1 MTPASVA
8 TILRIRERAPAAPQQ
23 ARSIEKRQKVLDAGR
38 ALFAEKG
45 YEAASIGEI
54 TSRARIASGGFYQFF
69 SSKRHFLVVQMN
81 DFLARLAAL
90 NLRPQAAGGD
100 LRESLRKFLAD
111 SFRVDRT
118 YFGIVRA
125 WQEAVRADAELA
137 QLEKQIEAWTNSR
150 VLGVFQL
157 LSQHPR
163 ARRAA
168 DVPAFARMMNRHFWS
183 LLARGARLSP
193 REFTLEVHLAA
204 DVIYNYLFSD
214 SPR

>member
-1 MTPASVA
+1 MTSPSVA
-8 TILRIRERAPAAPQQ
+8 PVLRIRDRAPAAPQQ
-23 ARSIEKRQKVLDAGR
+23 ARSIEKRQKLLDAGR

-54 TSRARIASGGFYQFF
+54 TSRARTASGGFYQFF
-69 SSKRHFLVVQMN
+69 SSKRQFLVVLMN

-100 LRESLRKFLAD
+100 LRESLSKFLAD
-111 SFRVDRT
+111 AFRVDHAC
-118 YFGIVRA
+118 FGVVRA
-125 WQEAVRADAELA
+125 WQEAVGSDAELA
-137 QLEKQIEAWTNSR
+137 QLEKEIEAWTNAR

-157 LSQHPR
+157 LSKHPR
-163 ARRAA
+163 ARPGA
-168 DVPAFARMMNRHFWS
+168 DLPAFARMMNRHFWS
-183 LLARGARLSP
+183 LLARGSRLSP
-193 REFTLEVHLAA
+193 REFAHEVHLSA